1 MLSICSYV
9 PLLSLSDGA
18 RRWRRDTNPENRKLS
33 LDPKKLEAFCRRK
46 CSLFLFCCGAE
57 GHEKRKAFFLTVLQ
71 LKVLKA
77 FPVLYPFRF
86 YVL

>member
-33 LDPKKLEAFCRRK
+33 LDPKNLKLFAEESVVCFCFVVVLRDTRRGK
-46 CSLFLFCCGAE
+46 LSS
-57 GHEKRKAFFLTVLQ
+57 
-71 LKVLKA
+71 
-77 FPVLYPFRF
+77 
-86 YVL
+86 